1 MTTRLNRRHAVTTA
15 VMLVLHAGIGVA
27 VAGGAG
33 PPDREPVAVAEWR
46 RDSYFQAP
54 AFWKADWTEV
64 NAYLDQ
70 VKKGEVWP
78 IGHSQGSR
86 AIRAVAYGTRE
97 PIARKC
103 NLSTA
108 QLTGRHE
115 DFFDPAKRTRP
126 VVAILSTVHGHE
138 IEGCV
143 ASLNLVHLLETGT
156 DLRGRA
162 WPELRALA
170 ARMRIVV
177 VPIAQADG
185 RVRSAVRNLVG
196 GTHEDMLYY
205 GQGQPCDPAA
215 TPTLKDWCLRT
226 RPVPLDSMVFLGGYY
241 NDAGVNMDAEDFFS
255 SHVSPETRSL
265 IDLVRDETP
274 DCFLVLHTHG
284 PGPWIAAP
292 NAYVSPRVQQHQAR
306 IGQLVAER
314 HQRDG
319 LRPKWRPAKSPLA
332 YFNLPTA
339 LHHVCGGLPLAFEF
353 PHGLAKEP
361 YTFEEILDIGLTMFE
376 EVFRYVEQ
384 NRDGLREPPERR

>member
-1 MTTRLNRRHAVTTA
+1 MRLSRWRIATIA
-15 VMLVLHAGIGVA
+15 GMLILYTEIGVA
-27 VAGGAG
+27 VGGGAG
-33 PPDREPVAVAEWR
+33 PPNQGAAGGAERRRE
-46 RDSYFQAP
+46 SYFQAP
-54 AFWKADWTEV
+54 TFWKADWTEV

-70 VKKGEVWP
+70 VKKGTVWP
-78 IGHSQGSR
+78 IGRSQGGR
-86 AIRAVAYGTRE
+86 TIRALAYGARE

-108 QLTGRHE
+108 QLTGRLE
-115 DFFDPAKRTRP
+115 DFFDPAQRTRP

-138 IEGCV
+138 VEGCV
-143 ASLNLVHLLETGT
+143 ASLNLAHLLETGA

-170 ARMRIVV
+170 AGMRVV
-177 VPIAQADG
+177 IVPIAQADG

-196 GTHEDMLYY
+196 GTFEDMLYY
-205 GQGQPCDPAA
+205 GQGQPRDPEA
-215 TPTLKDWCLRT
+215 TPTLRDWCLRT
-226 RPVPLDSMVFLGGYY
+226 HPVPLDSMVFLGGYY

-255 SHVSPETRSL
+255 SHVSPEARSL

-284 PGPWIAAP
+284 PGPWIASP
-292 NAYVSPRVQQHQAR
+292 NASVSPRVQQHQAR

-314 HQRDG
+314 HERDG
-319 LRPKWRPAKSPLA
+319 LRPKWRPAKSPLG

-361 YTFEEILDIGLTMFE
+361 YTFDEILDIGLTMFE
-376 EVFRYVEQ
+376 EVFRYVAQ
-384 NRDGLREPPERR
+384 KRSVLSSLA